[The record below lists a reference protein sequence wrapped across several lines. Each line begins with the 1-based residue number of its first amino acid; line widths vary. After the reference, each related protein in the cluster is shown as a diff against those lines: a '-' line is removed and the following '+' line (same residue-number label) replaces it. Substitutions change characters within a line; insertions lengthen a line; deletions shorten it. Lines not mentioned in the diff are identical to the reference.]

1 MSFYIRG
8 NHYFCLRCVE
18 MFRCLVHSWKH
29 FSSLLLINWLRFS
42 NFQGGLKAVVWTDL
56 FQSCIMLSTLIAVIV
71 KAIQLTG
78 DFEEVWRINVA
89 MGRVEWV
96 NWDPSPF
103 VRNTSLGIFFGQFFL
118 WAAIFSS
125 HQTQV
130 QRYCAT
136 KSLRQ
141 ARMYVYNLNKFV
153 VYLSFVH

>member
-1 MSFYIRG
+1 
-8 NHYFCLRCVE
+8 
-18 MFRCLVHSWKH
+18 
-29 FSSLLLINWLRFS
+29 
-42 NFQGGLKAVVWTDL
+42 
-56 FQSCIMLSTLIAVIV
+56 MLSTLIAVIV

-78 DFEEVWRINVA
+78 DFDEVWRINVA

-141 ARMYVYNLNKFV
+141 ARMYVYNLNKAV
-153 VYLSFVH
+153 VYFNDIFIIIVSLF

>member
-1 MSFYIRG
+1 
-8 NHYFCLRCVE
+8 
-18 MFRCLVHSWKH
+18 MF
-29 FSSLLLINWLRFS
+29 
-42 NFQGGLKAVVWTDL
+42 A
-56 FQSCIMLSTLIAVIV
+56 TLTAIIV
-71 KAIQLTG
+71 KATQITG
-78 DFEEVWRINVA
+78 NFDEVWKINLA
-89 MGRVEWV
+89 MGRVEWT

-141 ARMYVYNLNKFV
+141 ARM
-153 VYLSFVH
+153 